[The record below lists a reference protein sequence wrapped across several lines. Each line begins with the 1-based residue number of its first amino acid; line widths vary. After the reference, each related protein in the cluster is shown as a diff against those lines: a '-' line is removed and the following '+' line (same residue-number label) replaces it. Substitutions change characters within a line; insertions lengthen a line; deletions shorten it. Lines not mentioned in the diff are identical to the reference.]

1 MSLSVVM
8 LLFFVSGG
16 VKTLSKRRSIAFG
29 SPSRYIQ
36 GAGEFDRLP
45 LHSAVYGSRVFAIID
60 EFFADEYTEKLS
72 EAYAKQD
79 AAFTAVPFRKEIT
92 EESVGQARDQAA
104 EFRAEVILGIGGG
117 KTLDTAKAVAG
128 KLDLPVIIMP
138 TSASTDAPT
147 SAMSIIY
154 NDRHEH
160 ADVYYYKRNP
170 DMVIVDSQ
178 IIADAPVR
186 FLVSGMG
193 DALATAYE
201 ARASLR
207 TGSPN
212 YINQETG
219 PYNSTITARMIAEH
233 CLRIVFG
240 YGASAKKAN
249 EKHVVTNEL
258 EAVIEANTLM
268 SGLGFEN
275 VGCAA
280 AHVICNG
287 LSATPNGDQ
296 ALHGEKVAFGILCQ
310 MIAEDVSEKE
320 VMMLLDFYHTVG
332 LPMTLEDMGIEPTE
346 ENLRII
352 SADTANTE
360 WSREPFPMNDEAVR
374 KVVMEAEETG
384 KAFRQMA
391 DRG

>member
-1 MSLSVVM
+1 MSQ
-8 LLFFVSGG
+8 
-16 VKTLSKRRSIAFG
+16 KRSIAFG

-36 GAGEFDRLP
+36 GPGEFQHLP
-45 LHSAVYGSRVFAIID
+45 AHSGTYGSRVFAVID
-60 EFFADEYTEKLS
+60 SFFYED
-72 EAYAKQD
+72 
-79 AAFTAVPFRKEIT
+79 FRKELAAAYAERGEAFEAICFQNEIT
-92 EESVGQARDQAA
+92 RERIETASEQAKA
-104 EFRAEVILGIGGG
+104 FGAEVILGIGGG
-117 KTLDTAKAVAG
+117 KTLDTAKAIAG
-128 KLDLPVIIMP
+128 QLGLPVIVMP

-154 NDRHEH
+154 NDAHEH
-160 ADVYYYKRNP
+160 ADVYYYKKNP

-193 DALATAYE
+193 DALATTYE
-201 ARASLR
+201 ARASVQ
-207 TGSPN
+207 TNSPN

-219 PYNSTITARMIAEH
+219 PYGSTITARMIAEY
-233 CLRIVFG
+233 CFRIVLG
-240 YGASAKKAN
+240 YGAAAKAAN
-249 EKHVVTNEL
+249 EKHIVNEAL

-310 MIAEDVSEKE
+310 LVAENAKGQDLRI
-320 VMMLLDFYHTVG
+320 LLDFYHTVG

-346 ENLRII
+346 ENYRII
-352 SADTANTE
+352 AADTENTE
-360 WSREPFPMNDEAVR
+360 WSREPFPMNDEAVIR
-374 KVVMEAEETG
+374 VVKETEETG
-384 KAFRQMA
+384 KTYKQMMQK
-391 DRG
+391 